1 MFDVQKELVLNPVVI
16 EVLYKAICKIA
27 MQEPKE
33 LVEVPTIPEDAE
45 DDKKEEMGE
54 KIEEAKK

>member
-1 MFDVQKELVLNPVVI
+1 
-16 EVLYKAICKIA
+16 